1 MRQLPWV
8 YRRGE
13 LAHDGWVSVVD
24 ESLPGW
30 QYAGL
35 RIANLDRGASVA
47 LSDTGMERLLIP
59 LAGSFEVIHGTHP
72 GSQSNTG
79 ATHLAGRTSVFAG
92 PTDVLYLPFDHTA
105 EITGHGRIAVAEA
118 RTDIA
123 KPVQHIAAA
132 AIPVELRGAG
142 RCSRQVHNLGTP
154 QSLDAARLIVCEV
167 LTPEGN
173 TSSYPP
179 HKHDTQIPGRETRL
193 AEIYYFEPQWHGR
206 GEPAVLSQ
214 EAPSPEAPPPEAPPP
229 DAAAFALFTAYSS
242 EAGQIDIETRVG
254 NGDIAL
260 IPYGYHGPAVAVP
273 GYDLYYLNVMA
284 GPDPEREWRISDDPA
299 YAWIRDTWAGE
310 AIDPRLPFRAPE
322 TPKG

>member
-1 MRQLPWV
+1 MRQGPWV

-13 LAHDGWVSVVD
+13 LARDGWASVVD
-24 ESLPGW
+24 ASLPGW

-47 LSDTGMERLLIP
+47 LSDTGMERLLVP
-59 LAGSFEVIHGTHP
+59 LAGSFEVTYAVRAARERDTGT
-72 GSQSNTG
+72 
-79 ATHLAGRTSVFAG
+79 THLAGRSSVFAG
-92 PTDVLYLPFDHTA
+92 PTDVLYLPFDRTA
-105 EITGHGRIAVAEA
+105 EIRGNGRIAIAEA
-118 RTDIA
+118 RTGIA
-123 KPVQHIAAA
+123 KPVQHIPAAA
-132 AIPVELRGAG
+132 MPVELRGTG

-179 HKHDTQIPGRETRL
+179 HKHDTQIAGRETRL
-193 AEIYYFEPQWHGR
+193 AEIYYFEPQRHDCG
-206 GEPAVLSQ
+206 GHD
-214 EAPSPEAPPPEAPPP
+214 APTPEMPLP
-229 DAAAFALFTAYSS
+229 DDGAFALFTAYSS
-242 EAGQIDIETRVG
+242 AAGQIDIETRVG
-254 NGDIAL
+254 RGDIAL

-299 YAWIRDTWAGE
+299 YAWIRDTWAGD
-310 AIDPRLPFRAPE
+310 AVDSRLPFRASE

>member
-1 MRQLPWV
+1 MRQLPWI

-13 LAHDGWVSVVD
+13 LARDGWATVVD

-30 QYAGL
+30 QHAGL
-35 RIANLDRGASVA
+35 RIANLDGGATVT
-47 LSDTGMERLLIP
+47 LPEVGVERLLVP
-59 LAGSFEVIHGTHP
+59 LAGSFEVTHA

-79 ATHLAGRTSVFAG
+79 TTHLAGRISVFAG

-118 RTDIA
+118 RTDIV

-193 AEIYYFEPQWHGR
+193 AEIYYFEPQRHGR
-206 GEPAVLSQ
+206 GEPAV
-214 EAPSPEAPPPEAPPP
+214 PRPEAPPPA
-229 DAAAFALFTAYSS
+229 AAAFALFTAYSS
-242 EAGQIDIETRVG
+242 TAGQIDIETRVG
-254 NGDIAL
+254 SGDIAL
-260 IPYGYHGPAVAVP
+260 IPFGYHGPAVAIP

-310 AIDPRLPFRAPE
+310 AVDPRLPFRIPGTPE
-322 TPKG
+322 G